1 MVWFFLWLGD
11 GGVCVCL
18 VWCFCL
24 FCLGFL
30 LLLVGLVGFFD
41 LDKYLLFQMKEFK
54 CLHLIKLK
62 VRLPCYF
69 YRII

>member
-1 MVWFFLWLGD
+1 M
-11 GGVCVCL
+11 CVCL

-30 LLLVGLVGFFD
+30 LLVGLVGFFD
-41 LDKYLLFQMKEFK
+41 LDKYLFQMKEFK
-54 CLHLIKLK
+54 SLHLIKLK

-69 YRII
+69 YRIV